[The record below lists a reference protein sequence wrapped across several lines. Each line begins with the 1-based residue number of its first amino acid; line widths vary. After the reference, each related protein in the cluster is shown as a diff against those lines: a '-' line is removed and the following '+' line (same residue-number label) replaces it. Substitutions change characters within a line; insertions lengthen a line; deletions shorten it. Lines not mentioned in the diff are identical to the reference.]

1 MRGRKELQPSLGL
14 GLMLL
19 TQKITKEVDDDD
31 NGNDDV
37 VDDDINLRV

>member
-1 MRGRKELQPSLGL
+1 
-14 GLMLL
+14 MLL
-19 TQKITKEVDDDD
+19 AQKITKEVDDDD